1 MLDECV
7 HTLQGYPVAWRLSA
21 CQGVKIKPNRFGGL
35 TRARQLRDLD
45 VALGW
50 QMHIEDVSGSAFAD
64 TAAIHLA
71 ASNPDANRLENWL
84 CH

>member
-1 MLDECV
+1 
-7 HTLQGYPVAWRLSA
+7 
-21 CQGVKIKPNRFGGL
+21 
-35 TRARQLRDLD
+35 LRDLD

-64 TAAIHLA
+64 TAAIRLA
-71 ASNPDANRLENWL
+71 ASNPDANRLESWL